1 MTETEFLD
9 KLEQHKGI
17 LLKVSRIYCDHP
29 EDRKDLFQE
38 IICQLWRS
46 LKTFKHKSTF
56 STWMYRVAINTA
68 LVFHKN
74 DKKRLDNHTLSDH
87 DARAKAPY
95 DDKYE
100 RQLKQFYGAVKY
112 LNEVEKALILLYIEG
127 LSGEDI
133 AATLG
138 ISANNVRVK
147 TNRTKTKLQ
156 NIIEAQNNEL

>member
-46 LKTFKHKSTF
+46 LKTFKHKSAF

-74 DKKRLDNHTLSDH
+74 DKKRPDNQVLSDQ

-95 DDKYE
+95 DDKHE

-127 LSGEDI
+127 LSGDEI
-133 AATLG
+133 AETLG

-147 TNRTKTKLQ
+147 TNRTKAKLQ

>member
-68 LVFHKN
+68 LVFHKH
-74 DKKRLDNHTLSDH
+74 DKRRPDKQALMDH
-87 DARAKAPY
+87 DGHAKASY
-95 DDKYE
+95 DDKPDQ
-100 RQLKQFYGAVKY
+100 QLRQFYAAVKH

-127 LSGEDI
+127 LSGDEI
-133 AATLG
+133 AETLG
-138 ISANNVRVK
+138 ISSNNVRVK